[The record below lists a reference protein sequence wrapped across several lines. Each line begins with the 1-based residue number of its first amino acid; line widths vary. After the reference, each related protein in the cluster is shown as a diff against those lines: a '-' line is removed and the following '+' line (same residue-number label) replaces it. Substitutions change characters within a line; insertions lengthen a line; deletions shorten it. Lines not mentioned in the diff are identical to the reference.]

1 MEPILRGSNRTL
13 TDWTVLMITFMITYE
28 IRMNSQVTLIALIFF
43 QNRSKYSTVKLNK
56 DVLIDE
62 SISIS
67 IIFLFGILGI
77 D

>member
-1 MEPILRGSNRTL
+1 LRRSNRTL

-43 QNRSKYSTVKLNK
+43 QNRSKYTTVKLNK

-62 SISIS
+62 SIPIS
-67 IIFLFGILGI
+67 TLFLFGILGI